1 MSLPSSQPTRRPPLR
16 LAALLLVAALGLGG
30 CMSRDAADTTGSLG
44 ALSPPTGSDEELRQ
58 QADALG
64 ARYEANPNDPAVA
77 MAYARVLRARKQ
89 TGQAVAVL
97 QQAALRNPSELPLLA
112 AYGKVLADAGRY
124 REASEVLARADRPDR
139 PDWRIQN
146 VQGAVADQLGDFVTA
161 QRYYETA
168 LRIAPG
174 EPSILSNQGL
184 SLALARRL
192 DEAEAILT
200 VAARH
205 PQADARVRQNLAL
218 VLGLKGKFGE
228 AETTLKR
235 DLPANQ
241 VAENMTAIR
250 RMVSQTNSWKA
261 IRQADAARGEAA
273 SPSPPP
279 GRQAALMDQ

>member
-1 MSLPSSQPTRRPPLR
+1 MSLPSSQPPRPAPLR
-16 LAALLLVAALGLGG
+16 TVVLLLTAALALGG
-30 CMSRDAADTTGSLG
+30 CMSRSASDTTGSLG
-44 ALSPPTGSDEELRQ
+44 ALSAPAGTDEQLRQ

-89 TGQAVAVL
+89 TVQAVAVL
-97 QQAALRNPSELPLLA
+97 QQAALRNPNDLPLLA

-139 PDWRIQN
+139 PDWRILN
-146 VQGAVADQLGDFVTA
+146 VQGAVADQLGDFASA

-192 DEAEAILT
+192 DEAEAVLT
-200 VAARH
+200 IAARH
-205 PQADARVRQNLAL
+205 PEADARVRQNLAL

-228 AETTLKR
+228 AEATLKR

-261 IRQADAARGEAA
+261 IRQADAVRGEA
-273 SPSPPP
+273 SPPPLP
-279 GRQAALMDQ
+279 GRQAALATE